1 MILRNEQKLKI
12 SDNIHWWLLIAL
24 VKTKFQ
30 YSKNPSLNSLT
41 EYAVILRKNVSQKS
55 DEISM
60 VSNLV
65 HFFVSNQYLSLKI
78 LDLQKKLTGK
88 PVINS
93 VFL

>member
-1 MILRNEQKLKI
+1 MV
-12 SDNIHWWLLIAL
+12 IADVIFDVIAQCKRAL
-24 VKTKFQ
+24 TK
-30 YSKNPSLNSLT
+30 
-41 EYAVILRKNVSQKS
+41 YAIILRKNVSQKS
-55 DEISM
+55 DKISM

-65 HFFVSNQYLSLKI
+65 HFFVNNQYLSLKI